1 MLSKVSMNTS
11 KITTALSNTASSV
24 GRKVNGS
31 KIAQKALKYT
41 DPKGFNNTFGV
52 LVGLMTAMVVAP
64 RVLTAAKRNPNDKEA
79 TKDEITEILF
89 RDVQTCAIIL
99 FALKILNSIIASK
112 VGKMS
117 GLPMTNKPFEKVF
130 DTNSKGMQGAKDKA
144 CELIQHPAQKL
155 KKIGK
160 NFIDLIHPTGGVRSL
175 GDSEFVTKY
184 SGFNSFDEVGKMFSQ
199 INEQGGNADKV
210 FKNKVLKNLIENQ
223 TAKLNEATEKLS
235 SNIGGAAEEVD
246 IYKANIKSLEKLRNK
261 GVGCFRNNGEQIDD
275 SVREMLLN
283 YFKDSKNALV
293 VNGGRLSSSLRT
305 VALAIESIYLGFGL
319 PALNQKRLEKKYL
332 SNNAN
337 EKELSTVQNNN
348 DTALIGAKLDTDEAR
363 LFKQFVK

>member
-1 MLSKVSMNTS
+1 MLSKIPVNTS
-11 KITTALSNTASSV
+11 KITTTLTSAANSV
-24 GRKVNGS
+24 GHKVNNS

-52 LVGLMTAMVVAP
+52 LVGLMTTMVVGP

-99 FALKILNSIIASK
+99 FALKILNSVIASK
-112 VGKMS
+112 VGKIG
-117 GLPMTNKPFEKVF
+117 GLPMTNKPFGKVF
-130 DTNSKGMQGAKDKA
+130 DANSKGMQGVKDKA
-144 CELIQHPAQKL
+144 CEFIQHPVEKL
-155 KKIGK
+155 KRTGK

-175 GDSEFVTKY
+175 NDSEFITKY

-210 FKNKVLKNLIENQ
+210 FKDKVLKNIIENQ
-223 TAKLNEATEKLS
+223 TAKLNEATEKLT
-235 SNIGGAAEEVD
+235 SNIGNAAEEVNT
-246 IYKANIKSLEKLRNK
+246 YKANIKSLEALKNK
-261 GVGCFRNNGEQIDD
+261 GVSCFESNGEQIDD
-275 SVREMLLN
+275 SVKQLLLN

-293 VNGGRLSSSLRT
+293 VNGGRLSSTLRT

-332 SNNAN
+332 SSNP
-337 EKELSTVQNNN
+337 EKELNGLQNN
-348 DTALIGAKLDTDEAR
+348 DTSLVGAKLDTNEAR